1 MFTITFCHRPKGS
14 CVLCTEVIDI
24 LDEVD
29 LISRGR
35 LIGVVYKY
43 QQATPHDPQWAEWYR
58 EHDADDQTLCQTA
71 IAYRDLI
78 QFLGVGIVYNEDG
91 DPRWVRPVAEDFD
104 HLLGGDA
111 AHVAA
116 VNADHGVADAIR
128 AYHGGL
134 AAYYRGLPIVRGLA
148 DAREVRL
155 RRDSGLRQEIA
166 GAGGQRRVPGDEGDE
181 ESAVGQSALKRPRVE
196 VQTPTRNPNVSPYL
210 QFEGR

>member
-1 MFTITFCHRPKGS
+1 
-14 CVLCTEVIDI
+14 
-24 LDEVD
+24 

-91 DPRWVRPVAEDFD
+91 DPQWVRPVAEDFD

-111 AHVAA
+111 ADVAA
-116 VNADHGVADAIR
+116 VNADHGVADNGVADAIC
-128 AYHGGL
+128 AYHGDL
-134 AAYYRGLPIVRGLA
+134 AAYYRGLPVVRGLTNA
-148 DAREVRL
+148 EEAQSRH
-155 RRDSGLRQEIA
+155 DSGLGPKAA
-166 GAGGQRRVPGDEGDE
+166 GVKGQKRVPEDGWDK
-181 ESAVGQSALKRPRVE
+181 QSALKRTRVE
-196 VQTPTRNPNVSPYL
+196 DQTPTRNPNVSPYL
-210 QFEGR
+210 QLEGR